1 MKVGRKSEGGEAV
14 MVIKVD
20 QEITDEVISELEST
34 KDIDSVKSVK
44 L

>member
-1 MKVGRKSEGGEAV
+1 